1 MFNGINQR
9 IFMSVSMFGAPTPT
23 VDWNTR
29 PKPKNKSAKSKAR
42 SARAE
47 FGSAPVKKGKG
58 VRSLMGRLNCC
69 LREPEVE
76 TDSLDAM
83 ERGEALDVVDVKSVE
98 IKTSPQQSGGSS
110 SCPATTPSPGDD
122 QQSRQSS
129 TPSTEDGKANE
140 GKRRP
145 SGLAKKGG
153 LGGPFRRACGY
164 LRDFWNKGSRTP
176 MPPGGP
182 PGFYEVANGSSGGSQ
197 PEKVATNSNVDTNH
211 LTSGIP
217 GPTKHRGKGTTRGAG
232 STKEGD
238 RWKSVEATYTGR
250 YTSKITPLLDT
261 SSTNTSSSG
270 GSIPRGV
277 DTTSLGSN
285 LLPAGVDARSV
296 AAWAV
301 TDWTSQRKENQ
312 PGQQVQSQPLAQAAQ
327 PSQPPTVICHGA
339 GLAEDTGP
347 TPVERLSNVRIHQE
361 TGYRRTQR

>member
-47 FGSAPVKKGKG
+47 FGSGPVKKGKG
-58 VRSLMGRLNCC
+58 VRSLLGRLNCC

-83 ERGEALDVVDVKSVE
+83 ERGEALDVVDVDSVE

-182 PGFYEVANGSSGGSQ
+182 PGFYEVANGSCFILDLQVPLSLKRSPQ
-197 PEKVATNSNVDTNH
+197 
-211 LTSGIP
+211 IP
-217 GPTKHRGKGTTRGAG
+217 TWRPTILLQASLDQQNIVERG
-232 STKEGD
+232 
-238 RWKSVEATYTGR
+238 
-250 YTSKITPLLDT
+250 
-261 SSTNTSSSG
+261 
-270 GSIPRGV
+270 
-277 DTTSLGSN
+277 
-285 LLPAGVDARSV
+285 
-296 AAWAV
+296 
-301 TDWTSQRKENQ
+301 Q
-312 PGQQVQSQPLAQAAQ
+312 PGEREAPRR
-327 PSQPPTVICHGA
+327 G
-339 GLAEDTGP
+339 TGG
-347 TPVERLSNVRIHQE
+347 RQ
-361 TGYRRTQR
+361 